1 MYVLSWNP
9 GGTLTTVESWT
20 EVLSFLATLV
30 IPSKSIALMT
40 SRTKTACKT
49 GAERVLVL
57 LDEAGTVTS
66 TLTVVYRPDPVR
78 PIKS

>member
-20 EVLSFLATLV
+20 DVLSFLATLA
-30 IPSKSIALMT
+30 IPSKSISLMT

-49 GAERVLVL
+49 RAERVLVL

-66 TLTVVYRPDPVR
+66 TLTVTFSPDPVSA
-78 PIKS
+78 K